1 MNEHKRSKILLFDG
15 ECNLC
20 NSTVQFV
27 IERDKKAKIKFA
39 SLQSIQGKK
48 IMLEHSIPSHYFDSI
63 IFFENGIVY
72 YKSTAALKLFKNL
85 NGFWKLT
92 YVFIIVP
99 NFIRNWVYDFIAR
112 NRIKWFG
119 KAETCWVM
127 TNDLKDRF
135 L

>member
-1 MNEHKRSKILLFDG
+1 MENIRNKILLFDG

-27 IERDKKAKIKFA
+27 IERDKKALIKFT

-48 IMLEHSIPSHYFDSI
+48 IMIEQNIPEHYIDSI
-63 IFFENGIVY
+63 IYFENEVVY
-72 YKSTAALKLFKNL
+72 YKSTAALKLFRNL
-85 NGFWKLT
+85 DGLWKLT
-92 YVFIIVP
+92 YIFIIVP
-99 NFIRNWVYDFIAR
+99 NFIRNWVYSFIAK

-127 TNDLKDRF
+127 TNELKDRF
-135 L
+135 LQ